1 MPLCPTCIREH
12 TQYHQDIKTK
22 PIYFS
27 IQEVTTEVKE
37 LIFAAIKQLEQ
48 DNLKRVRFEFR
59 QADLSKRIDSW
70 NNYITQSMGKAK
82 QLVLGWVQE
91 EFKEIEAGIIKH
103 FARKHE

>member
-27 IQEVTTEVKE
+27 IQEVTTEVRE

-48 DNLKRVRFEFR
+48 DNLKRV
-59 QADLSKRIDSW
+59 DLKLDRL
-70 NNYITQSMGKAK
+70 NYPNESI
-82 QLVLGWVQE
+82 
-91 EFKEIEAGIIKH
+91 AGIIIS
-103 FARKHE
+103 RRV

>member
-27 IQEVTTEVKE
+27 IQEVTTEVRE

-48 DNLKRVRFEFR
+48 DNLKRV
-59 QADLSKRIDSW
+59 DLKLDRL
-70 NNYITQSMGKAK
+70 NYP
-82 QLVLGWVQE
+82 
-91 EFKEIEAGIIKH
+91 KESIAGIIISRRVWPRQNSWYLDGW
-103 FARKHE
+103 RKSLKR